1 MENSKVVYL
10 TGLNGLRAIAAIS
23 VVIGHV
29 TLYPFSTLNLPRI
42 YLMFDGV
49 TLFFVISGFLITY
62 LLLAEKEKTATV
74 KIDSFYVRRIL
85 RIWPIYY
92 LVLAISAVFAVFV
105 SHSNEFFTSSIFY
118 YLFFCAN
125 IPLILNTGIISV
137 VHYWS
142 IGVEEQFY
150 LFWPW
155 VLKYS
160 KNKLLMVSLIFIAV
174 FFAVKTFAWY
184 YAGENSVFYQVFS
197 VTRFHCMLIGAVGA
211 ILYYAGNKFFIKT
224 TTHWLVQFLAWLLVA
239 VLYLNLKTVPEQ
251 FLAEFT
257 AIVSLVLIM
266 GQVAKRTQGWNVIN
280 LENNVFDF
288 LGKISYGIYVIHP
301 LVIFGAY
308 YVFADLQLPML
319 PKSLLIYSVIL
330 FTTIVLSYISY
341 QYFEKPF
348 LKMKDKFTVVKSSN
362 TKFVKAESDTVSNV
376 EK

>member
-62 LLLAEKEKTATV
+62 LLLAERDKTTTV
-74 KIDSFYVRRIL
+74 KIDSFYIRRIL

-92 LVLAISAVFAVFV
+92 LVLVLSAALAIFV
-105 SHSNEFFTSSIFY
+105 SRSDEFFTTSIFY

-125 IPLILNTGIISV
+125 IPLILNTGIVSV

-155 VLKYS
+155 VVKYS
-160 KNKLLMVSLIFIAV
+160 KNKLLIVSV
-174 FFAVKTFAWY
+174 FFIVVFFVIKTFAWY
-184 YAGENSVFYQVFS
+184 YAGGNSVFYQLFA
-197 VTRFHCMLIGAVGA
+197 VTRFHCMLIGAIGA
-211 ILYYAGNKFFIKT
+211 ILYYSGNKFFIQI
-224 TTHWLVQFLAWLLVA
+224 TTHWLIQFIGWLLV
-239 VLYLNLKTVPEQ
+239 VMLYLNFKTIPEPL
-251 FLAEFT
+251 LAEFT
-257 AIVSLVLIM
+257 AIVSLILIM
-266 GQVAKRTQGWNVIN
+266 GQVAKRPGGWSVIN

-308 YVFADLQLPML
+308 YVFADLHLPIVA
-319 PKSLLIYSVIL
+319 KSVLVYSVIL
-330 FTTIVLSYISY
+330 FTTIALSYVSY
-341 QYFEKPF
+341 NYFEKPF
-348 LKMKDKFTVVKSSN
+348 LKMKNKFTIVRSSN
-362 TKFVKAESDTVSNV
+362 TKFVETEN
-376 EK
+376 E